1 MKKVS
6 LEKLFEKPLSG
17 EWGIEDS
24 GKGIATPVIRTA
36 NFLNSGKLNLD
47 NIVYRE
53 IDKTKYDSKLLKFG
67 DIIIEKSGGSPNQP
81 VGRVVYFDIVEK
93 EYFTNNFTSILR
105 PKSDN
110 NSKYVF
116 YLMRHL
122 YDTRKVLKFQNQTTG
137 IINLKLS
144 DYLKQTVVKLSSNI
158 NEQNKIVNI
167 LDKLDN
173 KILLRQEQ
181 LKELSNVIKSRFYE
195 LFGDPVLNEKGW
207 EKQSLFNLTLK
218 IGSGATPKG
227 GRESYVSEGTSFI
240 RSMNVYDNQFLYKDL
255 VYLTDE
261 QANKLDNV
269 IVECNDVLLNIT
281 GASLA
286 RSCIVPQAIIP
297 ARVNQHVAIVRSKK
311 EVLSPVFLNQLLIN
325 AEFKRALLEM
335 GENNGATRQAL
346 TKNQIENLT
355 VILPPLTLQNQFA
368 DFVAEVDKSQL
379 AIKKSLEELE
389 TLKKSLMQA
398 YFG

>member
-1 MKKVS
+1 MLWSTK
-6 LEKLFEKPLSG
+6 
-17 EWGIEDS
+17 
-24 GKGIATPVIRTA
+24 AT
-36 NFLNSGKLNLD
+36 S
-47 NIVYRE
+47 
-53 IDKTKYDSKLLKFG
+53 
-67 DIIIEKSGGSPNQP
+67 
-81 VGRVVYFDIVEK
+81 
-93 EYFTNNFTSILR
+93 SILTKNLF
-105 PKSDN
+105 PKKCS
-110 NSKYVF
+110 F
-116 YLMRHL
+116 
-122 YDTRKVLKFQNQTTG
+122 
-137 IINLKLS
+137 
-144 DYLKQTVVKLSSNI
+144 
-158 NEQNKIVNI
+158 
-167 LDKLDN
+167 
-173 KILLRQEQ
+173 
-181 LKELSNVIKSRFYE
+181 SRFYE

-368 DFVAEVDKSQL
+368 DFVAGVDKSQL

>member
-195 LFGDPVLNEKGW
+195 LFGDPTTNSKGLSIAILT
-207 EKQSLFNLTLK
+207 ELGENLDSRRVPISSADRK
-218 IGSGATPKG
+218 SGKYPYYGASG
-227 GRESYVSEGTSFI
+227 IVDYVSDYIF
-240 RSMNVYDNQFLYKDL
+240 DDDL
-255 VYLTDE
+255 LLISEDG
-261 QANKLDNV
+261 ANLISRVTPIAFSSSGKVWINNHAHVVKFKNIDMQCY
-269 IVECNDVLLNIT
+269 VEKLLNMIDISSYIT
-281 GASLA
+281 GSAQ
-286 RSCIVPQAIIP
+286 P
-297 ARVNQHVAIVRSKK
+297 K
-311 EVLSPVFLNQLLIN
+311 LNQSKLNSIPIPIP
-325 AEFKRALLEM
+325 E
-335 GENNGATRQAL
+335 
-346 TKNQIENLT
+346 KNIIKKYSL
-355 VILPPLTLQNQFA
+355 
-368 DFVAEVDKSQL
+368 FVAEVDKSQL

>member
-1 MKKVS
+1 MTKVKLGEVATYINGYAFKPQDWTTEGKEIIRIQNLTKSSKEVNYYAGDIDNKYLIEKGDILISWSGTLGLFEWMGETAVLNQHIFKVVFDKLKIDKQYFKYVVEKGLQDAVKHSHGSTMKHLTKKNFDNILINYPS
-6 LEKLFEKPLSG
+6 LEEQQIVSQKLG
-17 EWGIEDS
+17 
-24 GKGIATPVIRTA
+24 
-36 NFLNSGKLNLD
+36 
-47 NIVYRE
+47 
-53 IDKTKYDSKLLKFG
+53 
-67 DIIIEKSGGSPNQP
+67 
-81 VGRVVYFDIVEK
+81 
-93 EYFTNNFTSILR
+93 
-105 PKSDN
+105 
-110 NSKYVF
+110 
-116 YLMRHL
+116 
-122 YDTRKVLKFQNQTTG
+122 
-137 IINLKLS
+137 
-144 DYLKQTVVKLSSNI
+144 
-158 NEQNKIVNI
+158 I
-167 LDKLDN
+167 LDKIIQKRQIQLDRFN
-173 KILLRQEQ
+173 DL
-181 LKELSNVIKSRFYE
+181 VKSRFYE
-195 LFGDPVLNEKGW
+195 MFGNPVLNEKGW

-355 VILPPLTLQNQFA
+355 VILPPLALQNQFA

-379 AIKKSLEELE
+379 AGQMVLKLWRKLLKFSIIKLSFYEK
-389 TLKKSLMQA
+389 
-398 YFG
+398 

>member
-195 LFGDPVLNEKGW
+195 MFGD
-207 EKQSLFNLTLK
+207 LFENPYSFPIVHLSEIAEYYNGLTYK
-218 IGSGATPKG
+218 PEMVVEDGSGTIVLRSSNIQDSKLDFNDIVRVNIQAKEKNIVRKNDILMCSRNG
-227 GRESYVSEGTSFI
+227 SERLVGKTAIINTTEKMYFGAFMMLI
-240 RSMNVYDNQFLYKDL
+240 RSKYFEFLQQYFQ
-255 VYLTDE
+255 TE
-261 QANKLDNV
+261 HF
-269 IVECNDVLLNIT
+269 
-281 GASLA
+281 
-286 RSCIVPQAIIP
+286 RST
-297 ARVNQHVAIVRSKK
+297 VR
-311 EVLSPVFLNQLLIN
+311 Q
-325 AEFKRALLEM
+325 
-335 GENNGATRQAL
+335 GAT
-346 TKNQIENLT
+346 TTINQIT
-355 VILPPLTLQNQFA
+355 VKMMDKVKIPLPPLALQNQFA

-379 AIKKSLEELE
+379 ACQKSLDELE

>member
-173 KILLRQEQ
+173 KILLCQEQ
-181 LKELSNVIKSRFYE
+181 LKELSNVIKSRFHE
-195 LFGDPVLNEKGW
+195 MFGDPTTNSKGLSIATLT
-207 EKQSLFNLTLK
+207 ELGENLDSRRVPISSADRK
-218 IGSGATPKG
+218 SGKYPYYGASG
-227 GRESYVSEGTSFI
+227 IVDYVSDYIF
-240 RSMNVYDNQFLYKDL
+240 DDDL
-255 VYLTDE
+255 LLISEDG
-261 QANKLDNV
+261 ANLISRVTPIAFSSSGKVWINNHAHVVKFKNIDMQCY
-269 IVECNDVLLNIT
+269 VEKLLNMIDISSYIT
-281 GASLA
+281 GSAQ
-286 RSCIVPQAIIP
+286 P
-297 ARVNQHVAIVRSKK
+297 K
-311 EVLSPVFLNQLLIN
+311 LNQSKLNSIPIPIPEKSIIKKYSL
-325 AEFKRALLEM
+325 
-335 GENNGATRQAL
+335 
-346 TKNQIENLT
+346 
-355 VILPPLTLQNQFA
+355 
-368 DFVAEVDKSQL
+368 FVAEVDKSQL

-389 TLKKSLMQA
+389 TLKKSLMQV

>member
-1 MKKVS
+1 M
-6 LEKLFEKPLSG
+6 
-17 EWGIEDS
+17 
-24 GKGIATPVIRTA
+24 
-36 NFLNSGKLNLD
+36 
-47 NIVYRE
+47 
-53 IDKTKYDSKLLKFG
+53 FG
-67 DIIIEKSGGSPNQP
+67 N
-81 VGRVVYFDIVEK
+81 
-93 EYFTNNFTSILR
+93 
-105 PKSDN
+105 
-110 NSKYVF
+110 
-116 YLMRHL
+116 
-122 YDTRKVLKFQNQTTG
+122 
-137 IINLKLS
+137 
-144 DYLKQTVVKLSSNI
+144 
-158 NEQNKIVNI
+158 
-167 LDKLDN
+167 
-173 KILLRQEQ
+173 
-181 LKELSNVIKSRFYE
+181 
-195 LFGDPVLNEKGW
+195 PVLNEKGW
-207 EKQSLFNLTLK
+207 EKQSLFNVTLK
-218 IGSGATPKG
+218 IGSSATPKG
-227 GRESYVSEGTSFI
+227 GRGSYMSEGTSFI

-355 VILPPLTLQNQFA
+355 VILPPLALQNQFA

-379 AIKKSLEELE
+379 AGQMVLKLWRKLLKFSIIKLSFYEK
-389 TLKKSLMQA
+389 
-398 YFG
+398 

>member
-17 EWGIEDS
+17 EWGIEDN

-122 YDTRKVLKFQNQTTG
+122 YDTKKVLKFQNQTTG

-195 LFGDPVLNEKGW
+195 MFGEIRTFESID
-207 EKQSLFNLTLK
+207 K
-218 IGSGATPKG
+218 IFEIIDGDRGKNYPK
-227 GRESYVSEGTSFI
+227 SEDFFEDGHC
-240 RSMNVYDNQFLYKDL
+240 L
-255 VYLTDE
+255 
-261 QANKLDNV
+261 
-269 IVECNDVLLNIT
+269 
-281 GASLA
+281 
-286 RSCIVPQAIIP
+286 
-297 ARVNQHVAIVRSKK
+297 
-311 EVLSPVFLNQLLIN
+311 FLN
-325 AEFKRALLEM
+325 
-335 GENNGATRQAL
+335 
-346 TKNQIENLT
+346 TKNVTKKGFSFQTLQFITEMRDNLLRKGKLERHDIVFTTRGT
-355 VILPPLTLQNQFA
+355 VGNVAYYDETIPFEHLRINSGMVILRKNRIKCNSRFMIYVLQNEINYNREISGTAQPQLPVSKLKKIVLPLPPLALQNQFA

-379 AIKKSLEELE
+379 AGQMVLKLWRKLLKFSIIKLSFYEK
-389 TLKKSLMQA
+389 
-398 YFG
+398 